1 MEWSIVHSSARELH
15 HLPPNLSLMA
25 CKSSHYKTPS
35 SLRGILISLLPP
47 VLIEWLS
54 HFCINAH
61 LHSSWTPPTSGD
73 VPSASHSFPAT
84 PPQKTLYSSH
94 AVSPK
99 LSMLCTFVPFAL
111 NAFPSSGLQ
120 FQMFP
125 SAADLTCPPSSL
137 SATTEFSCFH
147 PSDLTIFVTLR
158 HCIYHDALY

>member
-1 MEWSIVHSSARELH
+1 M
-15 HLPPNLSLMA
+15 
-25 CKSSHYKTPS
+25 
-35 SLRGILISLLPP
+35 
-47 VLIEWLS
+47 
-54 HFCINAH
+54 
-61 LHSSWTPPTSGD
+61 SGD

-94 AVSPK
+94 AIFQK

-111 NAFPSSGLQ
+111 DAFPSNGLPGRILLTFKNQ